1 MVVDT
6 SALLALL
13 LQEEEAEAILELA
26 CAGAPLHLS
35 AATRLEL
42 TLVTEAPA
50 RQSSAGAAES
60 PCQSAVDQLLLELGL
75 EVVPFDAGQLHW
87 ALQGWRRYGQGRQRD
102 GLNLGDCF
110 SYALAMAL
118 DEPLL
123 CTDTAFRHTDVRMAI
138 L

>member
-1 MVVDT
+1 M
-6 SALLALL
+6 
-13 LQEEEAEAILELA
+13 
-26 CAGAPLHLS
+26 
-35 AATRLEL
+35 
-42 TLVTEAPA
+42 TEATAEHAPE
-50 RQSSAGAAES
+50 GAAEG
-60 PCQSAVDQLLLELGL
+60 PRQSAVDQVLLELGL

-123 CTDTAFRHTDVRMAI
+123 CTGTAFRHTDVRLAT

>member
-1 MVVDT
+1 MT
-6 SALLALL
+6 
-13 LQEEEAEAILELA
+13 
-26 CAGAPLHLS
+26 
-35 AATRLEL
+35 
-42 TLVTEAPA
+42 PA
-50 RQSSAGAAES
+50 NPADSPRSMFANAQADPTPEGAARGGR
-60 PCQSAVDQLLLELGL
+60 QSAVDQLLLELGL

-87 ALQGWRRYGQGRQRD
+87 ALQGWRRYGQGRHRD

-123 CTDTAFRHTDVRMAI
+123 CTGTAFRHTDVRMAI